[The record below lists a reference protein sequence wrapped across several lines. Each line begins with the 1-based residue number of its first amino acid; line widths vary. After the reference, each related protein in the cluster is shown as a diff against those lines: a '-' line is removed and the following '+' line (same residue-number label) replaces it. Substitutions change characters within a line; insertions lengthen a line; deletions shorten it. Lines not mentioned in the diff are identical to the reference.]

1 MEVNK
6 ETENKIAQ
14 LQMLEQNIQN
24 FLVQKQTFQTQ
35 LIEVDNALEEL
46 DKSKDKSYKIIGAIM
61 VAADKEDLKKEL
73 NSKKEILYL
82 RIKSIEK
89 QENQL
94 KEKAS
99 SLQSEVLNQIKNK
112 DEK

>member
-1 MEVNK
+1 MTA

-24 FLVQKQTFQTQ
+24 LLMQKQSFQGQ
-35 LIEVDNALEEL
+35 LIEINNALEEL
-46 DKSKDKSYKIIGAIM
+46 DKSTGNVYKIIGAVM
-61 VAADKEDLKKEL
+61 VASNKEILHNDL
-73 NSKKEILYL
+73 NSKKEVAEL

-99 SLQSEVLNQIKNK
+99 KLQGEVLSQIKEK
-112 DEK
+112 DGE